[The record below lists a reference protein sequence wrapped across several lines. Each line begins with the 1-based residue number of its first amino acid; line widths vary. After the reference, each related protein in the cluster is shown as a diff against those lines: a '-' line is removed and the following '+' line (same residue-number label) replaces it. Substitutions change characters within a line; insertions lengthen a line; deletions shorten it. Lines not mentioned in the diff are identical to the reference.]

1 MLTRAFVI
9 WLVLLALAVVN
20 GGVREAVVVP
30 RLGETLAHAISSVTL
45 SATILIVSW
54 FTIEWIRP
62 TSASQAWR
70 VGAQWLAL
78 TLAFEFLVGHY
89 VLGSPWSRL
98 WADYN
103 VLKGRLWILVL
114 VTTVSAPWVT
124 AQAAALF
131 TRVTE

>member
-1 MLTRAFVI
+1 LLTRAFVI
-9 WLVLLALAVVN
+9 WLVFLALAVVN
-20 GGVREAVVVP
+20 GGVREALMVP
-30 RLGETLAHAISSVTL
+30 RLGETFAHAISSVTL

-62 TSASQAWR
+62 TSASQTWR
-70 VGAQWLAL
+70 VGGQWFAL

-89 VLGSPWSRL
+89 VFGSPWNQL
-98 WADYN
+98 CADYN

-114 VTTVSAPWVT
+114 VTTVSAPWIT
-124 AQAAALF
+124 ARGAALF